1 MSFHPLSPVFLEFST
16 EYTMPSGPTTRPL
29 CTSYSDAGAALG
41 MYVQGLGCCPLHWTV
56 PEPGRCNGSLTGGGV
71 PGTRSAGNGLLPLLT
86 DGAGIT
92 SPGFTGWS
100 QRAAG
105 AGQVRI

>member
-1 MSFHPLSPVFLEFST
+1 MH
-16 EYTMPSGPTTRPL
+16 
-29 CTSYSDAGAALG
+29 
-41 MYVQGLGCCPLHWTV
+41 GLGCCPLQRTV
-56 PEPGRCNGSLTGGGV
+56 PDPGRCSGSLTGGGV
-71 PGTRSAGNGLLPLLT
+71 PGTRSEGSGFWPLST

-92 SPGFTGWS
+92 WPGFTGWS